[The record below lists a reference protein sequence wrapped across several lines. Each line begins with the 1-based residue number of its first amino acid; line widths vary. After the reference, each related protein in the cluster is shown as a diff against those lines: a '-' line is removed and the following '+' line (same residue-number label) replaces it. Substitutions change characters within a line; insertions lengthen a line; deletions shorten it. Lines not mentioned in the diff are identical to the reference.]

1 METVVILR
9 ENPSKNQMLSVKSQI
24 LGSFTELQKV
34 RQAFF
39 LKDKIFLD
47 PILWQKIVNKVL
59 SLQIMTITFTV
70 HQPFT
75 HH

>member
-39 LKDKIFLD
+39 LKDKS
-47 PILWQKIVNKVL
+47 
-59 SLQIMTITFTV
+59 SLIQSCDKRL
-70 HQPFT
+70 
-75 HH
+75 